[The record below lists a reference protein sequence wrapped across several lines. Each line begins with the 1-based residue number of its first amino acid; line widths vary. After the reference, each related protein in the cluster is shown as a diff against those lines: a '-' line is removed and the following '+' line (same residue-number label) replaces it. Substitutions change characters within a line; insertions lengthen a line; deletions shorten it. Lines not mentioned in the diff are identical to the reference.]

1 MHNSKINI
9 QKSIG
14 FCMLIFELCIFTEFM
29 SFNNLC
35 FYINNNLSENKL
47 KKTISFILYGKEH
60 NIRNK
65 LNQGGERIVH

>member
-14 FCMLIFELCIFTEFM
+14 FIYT
-29 SFNNLC
+29 
-35 FYINNNLSENKL
+35 NNNLSENKL
-47 KKTISFILYGKEH
+47 KKTISFILYGKEQ

-65 LNQGGERIVH
+65 LNQGGERIVHW